1 MQSDLALAQ
10 HFSAVKP
17 KMRCNEPLN
26 TKPESTKPTMMP
38 VTLFTSIV
46 NSGNEKGKRA
56 EVHGLDQALSLDVKD
71 TISG

>member
-1 MQSDLALAQ
+1 MQSDLVLAQ
-10 HFSAVKP
+10 HFSAVRP
-17 KMRCNEPLN
+17 KMHCNEHPN
-26 TKPESTKPTMMP
+26 TKPESTKPTTMP